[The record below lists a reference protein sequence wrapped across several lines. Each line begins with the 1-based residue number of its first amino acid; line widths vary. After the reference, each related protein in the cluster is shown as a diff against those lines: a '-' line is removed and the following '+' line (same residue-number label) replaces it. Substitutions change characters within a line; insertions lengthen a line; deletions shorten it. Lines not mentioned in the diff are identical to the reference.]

1 MKPIALTNA
10 EWLAVYKRL
19 AQRYHNKPSVLLLRN
34 KMREELGFTVRNH
47 REWTALGTCQETIF
61 LDFYSDE
68 AATMF
73 RMTYL

>member
-10 EWLAVYKRL
+10 EWLAVYNRL
-19 AQRYHNKPSVLLLRN
+19 AKRYEHRPSVLLLRS
-34 KMREELGFTVRNH
+34 KMKEELGFTVRHH
-47 REWTALGTCQETIF
+47 REWTISGTSQYTIF
-61 LDFYSDE
+61 LDFYSEE